1 MKLYINSRLFGL
13 TLWSLLSLLLCNID
27 SVFGQEKEQPNVL
40 VIFVDDLGWQ
50 DLSEPFYK
58 EKTLLNKRFHTPN
71 LENLAKESVKF
82 TDAYATPV
90 CTPSRVSFLTGMN
103 AAHHRVTLWTHPE
116 ANRPTDSSD
125 ELLDPPSWNIN
136 GLSSEKDIPFTYYAT
151 PLPEILKNHGYY
163 TIHIGKAHWGV
174 AGTPGASPLNLGFMV
189 NVAGHSA
196 GHPQS
201 YYGEEN
207 YGNYPS
213 KAGYQSVP
221 DLMEYHGTPI
231 FLTSALTKEA
241 IKALREP
248 LKREEPFFMHFSN
261 YAVHVPIQA
270 DPRFVDK
277 YLENGL
283 DSIEAAYASLVEGY
297 DESIGELV
305 SFLKEEGVYD
315 NTVIVFVSDNGGLS
329 LAPQR
334 SGESHTQ
341 NLPLSVGKGS
351 VYEGGI
357 RVPLLIKKAKG
368 EGRSTIDAPVIM
380 EDLFPTI
387 LELTNTSVEQ
397 LAQKQ
402 IDGKSLLPL
411 LNNSV
416 DESWESRPLIWHVPN
431 KWIPNDGPGINFYSA
446 IRQGDY
452 KLIYDMKGSKV
463 HLYNLKKDIGEN
475 HDLANK
481 ETDRTKELSK
491 LLSKGLKKYDA
502 QMPTYKNSG
511 KLVSYPDEITK

>member
-1 MKLYINSRLFGL
+1 MIRHVNFQRIFLALILIVGSASTAL
-13 TLWSLLSLLLCNID
+13 
-27 SVFGQEKEQPNVL
+27 GQKNEQPNVL

-58 EKTLLNKRFHTPN
+58 EKTPLNRRFHTPN
-71 LENLAKESVKF
+71 LELLAKESVKF

-103 AAHHRVTLWTHPE
+103 AARHRVTLWTHPE
-116 ANRPTDSSD
+116 ANNPTDNPD
-125 ELLDPPSWNIN
+125 ELLDPPAWNIN
-136 GLSSEKDIPFTYYAT
+136 GLSAEEDIPFTYYAT

-163 TIHIGKAHWGV
+163 TIHIGKAHWGA

-201 YYGEEN
+201 YYGEAN
-207 YGNYPS
+207 YGNFPS
-213 KAGYQSVP
+213 RATYQAVP
-221 DLMEYHGTPI
+221 DLMEYHGTPT

-248 LKREEPFFMHFSN
+248 LKRKEPFFMHFSN

-277 YLENGL
+277 YLADGL
-283 DSIEAAYASLVEGY
+283 DSLEAGYASLVEGY
-297 DESIGELV
+297 DDSIGELV
-305 SFLKEEGVYD
+305 SFLKQEGVYD

-341 NLPLSVGKGS
+341 NLPLNVGKGS

-387 LELTNTSVEQ
+387 LELTNTPAGQ

-402 IDGKSLLPL
+402 VDGKSLLPL
-411 LNNSV
+411 LNNKV
-416 DESWESRPLIWHVPN
+416 DESWNNRPLVWHIPN
-431 KWIPNDGPGINFYSA
+431 KWILEDGPGINFHSA
-446 IRQGDY
+446 VRQGDY

-463 HLYNLKKDIGEN
+463 HLYNLKKDIGERY
-475 HDLANK
+475 DLAGK
-481 ETDRTKELSK
+481 ENSKTKAMST
-491 LLSKGLKKYDA
+491 LLSKSLKEYHA
-502 QMPTYKNSG
+502 QMPAYKDSK
-511 KLVSYPDEITK
+511 KLVPYPDELAR